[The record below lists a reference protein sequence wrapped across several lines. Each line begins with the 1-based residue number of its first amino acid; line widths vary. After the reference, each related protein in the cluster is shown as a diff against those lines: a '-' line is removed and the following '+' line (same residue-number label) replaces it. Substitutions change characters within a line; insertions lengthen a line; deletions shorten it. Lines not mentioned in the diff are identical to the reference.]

1 MSPFLP
7 QPVKT
12 ITDVIENMKHSTG
25 INRKYL
31 YKTETSLTAVIPSIK
46 KSIALWFAAQPN
58 RAKECIY
65 RLIDSL
71 LTSCS
76 NANRFKIVEE
86 YIMQPQTNIA
96 LEAIIEPEF
105 AGLRLDQTLAQLFPD
120 YSRERLK
127 SWVLAGQ
134 CRVDGN
140 VMRPKDKVVGGEQ
153 VVIAATVEAAVAWEA
168 EDLPLDIIYE
178 DEDLIVINKSSNVVV
193 HPAAGNRA
201 GTLVNA
207 LLNHDPELI
216 KVPRA
221 GIVHRL
227 DKDTSGLLV
236 VARNLPAHTS
246 LINQLQART
255 VTRIYEAVV
264 HGVFLAGSTICEPIG
279 RHPRERKKMAVIGDG
294 KPATTHYRVLKRFA
308 KNTHI
313 QVQLETGRTHQ
324 IRVHMAHVRHPIVG
338 DGVYAPRIQ
347 HKFPR
352 QALHARN
359 LSLTHPRTGLEIG
372 WEVPIPAD
380 MQNLI
385 KELSGCND
393 I

>member
-1 MSPFLP
+1 
-7 QPVKT
+7 
-12 ITDVIENMKHSTG
+12 
-25 INRKYL
+25 
-31 YKTETSLTAVIPSIK
+31 
-46 KSIALWFAAQPN
+46 
-58 RAKECIY
+58 
-65 RLIDSL
+65 
-71 LTSCS
+71 
-76 NANRFKIVEE
+76 
-86 YIMQPQTNIA
+86 MQSQTTIA
-96 LEAIIEPEF
+96 LEAIIQPEF

-127 SWVLAGQ
+127 SWLLAGQ
-134 CRVDGN
+134 CQVDGMI
-140 VMRPKDKVVGGEQ
+140 MRPKDKVTGGEQ
-153 VVIAATVEAAVAWEA
+153 IIIQATVEAAVAWEA
-168 EDLPLDIIYE
+168 EDLPLDIVYE

-246 LINQLQART
+246 LITQLQERT

-264 HGVFLAGSTICEPIG
+264 HGLFLAGSTINEPIG
-279 RHPRERKKMAVIGDG
+279 RHPRERKKMAVVGDG
-294 KPATTHYRVLKRFA
+294 KPAVTHYRVLQRFA
-308 KNTHI
+308 KHTHI

-338 DGVYAPRIQ
+338 DQTYAPRIQ

-372 WEVPIPAD
+372 WEVPIPTD